1 MLEWMGR
8 DAACSAGQARSIT
21 LVVMTTNDRADGRHL
36 APTSFEKVS
45 RRTVATMRRAAVV
58 APLTVLVLLAAACTV
73 PDSPSDPTVATTAVP
88 TTAAPTAAPTSSPTR
103 VLPDV
108 HLPGVN
114 DPECRSDERPV
125 VLLPGTFSTVAG
137 NFAPLATALQTTGR
151 CVFGTNYGL
160 AGLAPIRDSA
170 TTVADFVDSVLEMTG
185 ADQVDVVAFSQG
197 GLVLR
202 TALRLEGLAPR
213 VGTAVMIAPTF
224 HGTTSTLLDDVPPVT
239 CPACADQTAGSALLT
254 ELDAG
259 GDLDGQVRYAT
270 ISSRDDTVVTPVDA
284 QSPAGPPDRV
294 RSLTVQ
300 DACPGAHLEHVQMPG
315 SPAVIAWVVQ
325 AVRTGGQPDP
335 SSYPCG

>member
-1 MLEWMGR
+1 MGR
-8 DAACSAGQARSIT
+8 DAACSVGLARSIT

-36 APTSFEKVS
+36 APTSFEKSS
-45 RRTVATMRRAAVV
+45 RRTVATVRRAAVV
-58 APLTVLVLLAAACTV
+58 APLTALVLLATACTV
-73 PDSPSDPTVATTAVP
+73 PDPTVPVP
-88 TTAAPTAAPTSSPTR
+88 TVPTAAPTTVPTTAPTSPPASPSTR

-108 HLPGVN
+108 HLPGLN
-114 DPECRSDERPV
+114 DPECRSDDRPV

-137 NFAPLATALQTTGR
+137 NFAPLATALQAAGR

-160 AGLAPIRDSA
+160 AGVAPIRDSA
-170 TTVADFVDSVLEMTG
+170 TTVADFVDSVLEVTG

-202 TALRLEGLAPR
+202 TALRLQGLAPR

-270 ISSRDDTVVTPVDA
+270 ISSRDDTVVTPVDT

-294 RSLTVQ
+294 RSLIVQ
-300 DACPGAHLEHVQMPG
+300 DACPGTHLEHLQMPG
-315 SPAVIAWVVQ
+315 NAAVIAWVVQ

-335 SSYPCG
+335 SSFPCG